1 MAKGIAAKKPTG
13 PKGKSA
19 KVKFVVDCSAP
30 VEDSILDPA
39 GLEKFFQDRIKV
51 DRKTG
56 NLGERIVVSRE
67 KAKITVQAEL
77 PFAKRYLKYLTKKY
91 LKKHQLR
98 DYLRVLASGQNIY
111 ELRYYEMH
119 QQAEEEE

>member
-1 MAKGIAAKKPTG
+1 MAKGLRKKPTAA
-13 PKGKSA
+13 KGKAA
-19 KVKFVVDCSAP
+19 KIKIVVDCSAP

-51 DRKTG
+51 ENKTG
-56 NLGERIVVSRE
+56 NLGERVVVSRD

-98 DYLRVLASGQNIY
+98 DYLRVLASGHNNY

-119 QQAEEEE
+119 QQAEEED

>member
-1 MAKGIAAKKPTG
+1 MAKGICKKPSAAKG
-13 PKGKSA
+13 RAA
-19 KVKFVVDCSAP
+19 KVKFVLDCSAP

-51 DRKTG
+51 DNKTG
-56 NLGERIVVSRE
+56 NMGDRVTVTRD
-67 KAKITVQAEL
+67 KAKITVNAEL

-98 DYLRVLASGQNIY
+98 DYLRVLASGQNVY